1 MDQPKPEN
9 LFFFKGHQLKN
20 SVMCKQYVK
29 QVACYNELKAT
40 SNFLVLKRE
49 QFFRAI

>member
-29 QVACYNELKAT
+29 QVYVLDLKGCLYW
-40 SNFLVLKRE
+40 NGIHGYHVY
-49 QFFRAI
+49 